1 MEKFYNEDFLKQ
13 LQRLSLR
20 TKKLKAG
27 IQQGERRSPRKGHSV
42 EFADFR
48 SYSLGDDVR
57 YIDWNSYARSEK
69 LFIKLFVE
77 EQDLLLNI
85 FMDTSQSMDWG
96 QPSKSRL
103 AKQIAGAFAYMALS
117 AYDQVAIAACS
128 EHLYSYQPPLGGR
141 NALRK
146 VWGFLDA
153 LPVIG
158 STRLSDSIK
167 EFGPFSRRPGVSL
180 IISDLLSPHDF
191 KEGLKYLQYLKQ
203 EVILLQ
209 ILAPDELSPVLHGD
223 WRLLDSESKEI
234 REISINTALLK
245 AYEKKIR
252 EFTAETREFCHRR
265 GMAFIQICSDEL
277 LEDIILR
284 SMPRAGILG

>member
-1 MEKFYNEDFLKQ
+1 MENFYDEDFLKQ
-13 LQRLSLR
+13 LQRLSLK

-85 FMDTSQSMDWG
+85 FLDTSQSMDWG
-96 QPSKSRL
+96 QPSKNRL
-103 AKQIAGAFAYMALS
+103 ARQIAGAFAYLALS
-117 AYDQVAIAACS
+117 TYDQVAIAACS
-128 EHLYSYQPPLGGR
+128 DRLSSYQPPVGGR
-141 NALRK
+141 TALRK
-146 VWGFLDA
+146 VWDFLNA
-153 LPVIG
+153 LPLEG
-158 STRLSDSIK
+158 STRLSDSLK
-167 EFGPFSRRPGVSL
+167 GFAHYSRRPGVSL

-203 EVILLQ
+203 EIILLQ
-209 ILAPDELSPVLHGD
+209 ILAPDELKPVLHGD
-223 WRLLDSESKEI
+223 WRLLDSESKEK
-234 REISINTALLK
+234 REISINTAMLT

-252 EFTAETREFCHRR
+252 EFTRETREFCHRR
-265 GMAFIQICSDEL
+265 GMAFIQISSDEP